1 MMADLSHA
9 PARQESRHGLRVA
22 MREHKI
28 PSADSKP
35 YIAMQGP
42 DGALWFCESGAA
54 KIGRFDP
61 DRATFTEFALAAKT
75 ATPIGIVTGGDGNLW
90 FCEKAINRIGRITP
104 RGDITEFHVPS
115 PYAGPDGIALGPD
128 GNVW

>member
-1 MMADLSHA
+1 MSTAAKFS
-9 PARQESRHGLRVA
+9 ARITI
-22 MREHKI
+22 REHKI

-35 YIAMQGP
+35 YIAAEGP

-61 DRATFTEFALAAKT
+61 DSAAFTEFALSSKT
-75 ATPIGIVTGGDGNLW
+75 ATPIGIIAGGDGNLW
-90 FCEKAINRIGRITP
+90 FCQKAANRIGRITP
-104 RGDITEFHVPS
+104 RGEIAEFPIPS

-128 GNVW
+128 GNVWFS